1 MRDVF
6 KQRRCEQIQTSDL
19 KTGKQ
24 KDCIRQKGG
33 SCSNCK
39 GKTMQNNESSNKLLP
54 ALTDF
59 QLTLRAVP
67 LPNPTCWGGHSLE
80 DWFLSIK
87 FSFQLVFSPYLV
99 TLWCEFLVS
108 GLVKWESWCTES
120 LLLLCTTFAAGPLR
134 ALLTSFESRFRISW
148 GSSGHCRW
156 KCTEMLGGPTSL
168 KSVAVF
174 FASSESC

>member
-39 GKTMQNNESSNKLLP
+39 GKTVQNNESSNKLLP
-54 ALTDF
+54 AHADL
-59 QLTLRAVP
+59 QLTLCAVS
-67 LPNPTCWGGHSLE
+67 LPNPACWGGHSLE
-80 DWFLSIK
+80 DWFLSIT

-108 GLVKWESWCTES
+108 GLVKWDSWCTES
-120 LLLLCTTFAAGPLR
+120 LLLLWTRICSRSPQSPTDRLWIQIQDFLGFIQPLQMKVHWD
-134 ALLTSFESRFRISW
+134 A
-148 GSSGHCRW
+148 RW
-156 KCTEMLGGPTSL
+156 ADIAQVCGCFL
-168 KSVAVF
+168 
-174 FASSESC
+174 CQ